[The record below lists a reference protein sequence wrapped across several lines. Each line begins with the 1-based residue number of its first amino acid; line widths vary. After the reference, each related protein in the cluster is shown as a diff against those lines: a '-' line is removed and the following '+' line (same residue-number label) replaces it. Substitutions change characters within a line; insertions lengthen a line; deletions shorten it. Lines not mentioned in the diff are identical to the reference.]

1 MDSVTQSH
9 EVEDRGYS
17 PVHTCANTTLK
28 KRSITVKTW
37 KLMTI
42 QQHIITFITSP
53 TTTLQEKN
61 FQAPECLCL
70 VIWCS
75 GRNNLISMLVD
86 CSCCSSS
93 ELRLFLCLLL
103 NFSYLLPLS
112 WWGTDL
118 HTQNDV
124 TNFWLSQ
131 WSHIHTENYETNQ
144 SYSSHTQGINLNIFQ
159 DSQDII
165 NKQKTQCEK

>member
-1 MDSVTQSH
+1 MESVTQSH

-17 PVHTCANTTLK
+17 PVHACANTTLK
-28 KRSITVKTW
+28 KCSITVKTW
-37 KLMTI
+37 KLITI

-53 TTTLQEKN
+53 TTTLQEKI
-61 FQAPECLCL
+61 FQVPECLCL
-70 VIWCS
+70 VIWCR
-75 GRNNLISMLVD
+75 GRDNLIPMLVD

-112 WWGTDL
+112 WWCTDL

-131 WSHIHTENYETNQ
+131 RSHIHTENYETNQ
-144 SYSSHTQGINLNIFQ
+144 SYSSHKQGANFKILQ
-159 DSQDII
+159 YSQDII
-165 NKQKTQCEK
+165 TNQQTQSEK